1 MSDDKFIFDFEYK
14 IRKQIQEDEE
24 NFVYTTILP
33 FCESITEKKLSKKEL
48 EEILRKGMQ
57 KSIPLDKVKEAREK
71 ISDWDVNEVFDGCSD
86 SYILGVA
93 RGLDISRKI
102 LDKLI
107 ESEG

>member
-24 NFVYTTILP
+24 NFVYTAILP

-48 EEILRKGMQ
+48 EKILRKGMQ
-57 KSIPLDKVKEAREK
+57 KSIPLDKVKEAREEIK
-71 ISDWDVNEVFDGCSD
+71 NASIIISTDCESYETVETVEV
-86 SYILGVA
+86 
-93 RGLDISRKI
+93 LDI

-107 ESEG
+107 ESEE